1 MTLIID
7 GGDAFSPR
15 PEILFDTFWDVD
27 GVSLQTYAYNIETW
41 GSTGTGGG
49 GRETPPPPRGSNVV
63 VLGRLGQQYQPK
75 VPDSRVITISMWVI
89 GSNPD
94 GTAPVDG
101 NLRASFEHNFKT
113 LRNLLMR
120 PYKQFQLT
128 KRFREYGSDAV
139 VTATA
144 LAEFSTGLDVQ
155 MTGELRGI
163 FTVDL
168 LLADPYFYEPAVN
181 TPPLTTTAPV
191 ALNLTGDAR
200 SFKVTADMQGPM
212 VNPKLTIVGPENTCW
227 AQLTDNINTG
237 EVATLDSYN
246 KRALHNNKVVSTK
259 VTHAGSSL
267 WLFIEP
273 GINTF
278 TLSAL
283 SGSGSAT
290 LSYQKAHL

>member
-1 MTLIID
+1 MTLVD
-7 GGDAFSPR
+7 GGHAYNP
-15 PEILFDTFWDVD
+15 PETPFDIFWDVD
-27 GVSLQTYAYNIETW
+27 GTSLQTYAYNIETW
-41 GSTGTGGG
+41 GSTGAGGG
-49 GRETPPPPRGSNVV
+49 GRETPPPPRGANIV
-63 VLGRLGQQYQPK
+63 VLGRPGQQYQPK

-89 GSNPD
+89 GANPD

-101 NLRASFEHNFKT
+101 DLRAAFEYNFKM

-128 KRFREYGSDAV
+128 KRFREYGSTEV

-168 LLADPYFYEPAVN
+168 LLADPYFYEPAIN
-181 TPPLTTTAPV
+181 TPQLSTLGSTA
-191 ALNLTGDAR
+191 LDLTGDAR
-200 SFKVTADMQGPM
+200 SFKVTANFTGPI
-212 VNPKLTIVGPENTCW
+212 VNPKLSITGPEYTCW

-237 EVATLDSYN
+237 EVASLDSYN
-246 KRALHNNKVVSTK
+246 KRAIHGSKVVSTN

-278 TLSAL
+278 ILSAL
-283 SGSGSAT
+283 SGTGSAT
-290 LSYQKAHL
+290 VSYQKAHL